1 MRWLPAWPL
10 RGQLKFHRN
19 SGDRAF
25 YCCFFT
31 DQDTEAQSGYVADHP
46 AHAWAAEV
54 REQSLEPQR
63 VVGEPCS
70 PVTRTPQG
78 PPSCPGRRV
87 VLEPGSESGTGNWMV
102 LRIRP
107 GRGSLRLALS
117 CGGSLHG
124 LMQSRA
130 FGPPWRLGRKLT
142 FFSRPVGATE
152 GVGRERHSQ
161 EAIDSPG
168 RVDQRGENGG
178 WETSLV

>member
-1 MRWLPAWPL
+1 MCWLPAWPL

-31 DQDTEAQSGYVADHP
+31 DQDTEAQSGYVEDRP

-78 PPSCPGRRV
+78 PPSCPGMRV

-107 GRGSLRLALS
+107 GRGVCVWLCPAVAPCTASY
-117 CGGSLHG
+117 
-124 LMQSRA
+124 
-130 FGPPWRLGRKLT
+130 
-142 FFSRPVGATE
+142 
-152 GVGRERHSQ
+152 
-161 EAIDSPG
+161 SPG
-168 RVDQRGENGG
+168 PSGLDGG
-178 WETSLV
+178 WAGSSPSSRGLWEPQRV